1 MQQRRERQGVTG
13 FATGFD
19 VLSPDEQRKRAERAA
34 RYGASLEG
42 GGGGKAVVG
51 GELAGDPAGA
61 LVVDVLEPRR
71 DALGDALVRHEC
83 VYVYGVDHLSTKECM
98 SYFGDYAPVFVEWI
112 NDSSCNVVFADAFT
126 AKRAMYGKARGGMV
140 WWGVASRP
148 HIPRVRLSDA
158 PSRRPTNQHQGVP
171 ETTTPATE
179 APDAGAPAAADEAPM
194 EGDAPTAPIAPEEDG
209 AGGDAVMT
217 TGSGPHPECF
227 FFKGADFVKPGGI
240 RVPLTFRLATTD
252 DVKPDGKVTSRY
264 LWCGGKRPGPPPK
277 RSQNSGRKRRRREVE
292 GGDEE
297 AVEAEA
303 VPDIDLREALKK
315 RRELA
320 AGEAGAMETGEEGKA
335 EEGVEAAAAV
345 EAATVPLVLPPG
357 DLRAKLAAV
366 AAPEVVEDPIPVD
379 AE

>member
-227 FFKGADFVKPGGI
+227 FFKGALTSPGDSGSGGRGATPASGRTAAGASPPPSNGGDTGGGGSALARDGFLFNSKTKKTVKIGSKTYDELVGKGYVVDEALGTISPAAAGTPASGGSGSSLSSMHPRRLSGAMATPPPVPAPGG
-240 RVPLTFRLATTD
+240 D
-252 DVKPDGKVTSRY
+252 
-264 LWCGGKRPGPPPK
+264 RPVSPTP
-277 RSQNSGRKRRRREVE
+277 GRKRR
-292 GGDEE
+292 G
-297 AVEAEA
+297 
-303 VPDIDLREALKK
+303 
-315 RRELA
+315 
-320 AGEAGAMETGEEGKA
+320 
-335 EEGVEAAAAV
+335 
-345 EAATVPLVLPPG
+345 
-357 DLRAKLAAV
+357 
-366 AAPEVVEDPIPVD
+366 
-379 AE
+379 